1 MKGTSGY
8 LLAILLT
15 GYSLAGL
22 RAQPLT
28 SGELASRMKQ
38 YLESNPWEE
47 VFLHVDRDKLIAGED
62 IWFSIYTM
70 SRETNRL
77 SGRSALAYVELLNPW
92 NTPVM
97 QKRFRLEGGRG
108 EGSLRLPDSLSSG
121 SYTIRAYT
129 RWMSNFLPENCFQQ
143 DIDIYNPFKNKDF
156 IKRVKSG
163 IAGRSTFN
171 MEFYPEGGVLLTGG
185 NNRVIIHCFNESGA
199 GIRSSVII
207 RDSRGDSVTC
217 CTTDLSGYG
226 SFLIDPI
233 PGMSYSVSSP
243 DGLFRLPDATD
254 EGFSVILDNSSSI
267 HVDLLIRASGEEV
280 LKYQGSCFLVI
291 HTGGNIEYSQELKIS
306 GTETRLSVPRARL
319 RGGVASAALIREDGK
334 TMFER
339 LFYSDS
345 QHPFTAVLE
354 GDTLYAWR
362 QKVSLSLSSPSEL
375 INIKDFSISAVP
387 VETSAIS
394 PGINDY
400 MLFGTE
406 YGAVPREILS
416 LRAES
421 NDRDA
426 IDNFLAG
433 SESRWISWTE
443 VLSDSRPQVRNKFE
457 QYGHYLSA
465 EVRYRENRPTS
476 QAQILYM
483 SMRGKIADFR
493 YARRETDGRFH
504 FVLPV
509 DTLLRKLV
517 IQPGFADNNMILG
530 LEPSF
535 PRTYQESFTY
545 RSALPDTLAKLFSRL
560 SFNYQAAKIYET
572 DYRKDLPSGDA
583 GLLKGRRFYGIPE
596 MEVFLADYISLP
608 QMQEVFTEL
617 LPGIILRPAGSGYEI
632 KITNPVTGVYYPEPP
647 LVMIDGLIMNDLTVL
662 ADLDPELVEKIEVVR
677 TPYLVGDLVLSGI
690 VNVITRSGEFSD
702 VTLPDYVVELPY
714 RVIDRTSRFSAP
726 DYSVEDIM
734 KSRIPDLRNTL
745 YWNPLM
751 KPGTGGGS
759 GIEFWTPDYPGTWV
773 VTINGITQNGNP
785 FAVRR
790 TLRTQ

>member
-8 LLAILLT
+8 LTAILLM
-15 GYSLAGL
+15 GYSVIGL
-22 RAQPLT
+22 KAQPLST
-28 SGELASRMKQ
+28 AELESRMKQ

-47 VFLHVDRDKLIAGED
+47 VYLHVDRDKLIAGED
-62 IWFSIYTM
+62 IWFSIYTLN
-70 SRETNRL
+70 RETNRL
-77 SGRSALAYVELLNPW
+77 SGRSALAYIELLSPW
-92 NTPVM
+92 DTPVM

-156 IKRVKSG
+156 KKKAKSG
-163 IAGRSTFN
+163 ITERNSDNLT
-171 MEFYPEGGVLLTGG
+171 FYPEGKVLLTGG
-185 NNRVIIHCFNESGA
+185 NNRIIVHCVDESGA
-199 GIRSSVII
+199 GIRSSGII

-217 CTTDLSGYG
+217 YKTDISGYG
-226 SFLIDPI
+226 SFLINPI
-233 PGMSYSVSSP
+233 PGMTYSASSA
-243 DGLFRLPDATD
+243 DGLFRLPDATG
-254 EGFSVILDNSSSI
+254 EGLSVILDNSSSI
-267 HVDLLIRASGEEV
+267 RVDLLIRASGEEV
-280 LKYQGSCFLVI
+280 LKYPGSYFLVI
-291 HTGGNIEYSQELKIS
+291 HTSGKIGYSQELKIS
-306 GTETRLSVPRARL
+306 GTETRVSVPRARL

-334 TMFER
+334 TLFER
-339 LFYSDS
+339 LFYSDI
-345 QHPFTAVLE
+345 QRPFAAVLA

-362 QKVSLSLSSPSEL
+362 QKVSLSLSSPSEFF
-375 INIKDFSISAVP
+375 NIKEYSISAVP

-416 LRAES
+416 ITAES
-421 NDRDA
+421 NCRDA
-426 IDNFLAG
+426 IDNYLAC
-433 SESRWISWTE
+433 SESRWIGWPE
-443 VLSDSRPQVRNKFE
+443 VLSGSRREVRYKFE

-465 EVRYRENRPTS
+465 GVRYRENMPTA
-476 QAQILYM
+476 QARILYM

-493 YARRETDGRFH
+493 YARRETDDRFH

-509 DTLLRKLV
+509 DTLLRNLV

-535 PRTYQESFTY
+535 PRILRESFTY
-545 RSALPDTLAKLFSRL
+545 GSAIPDTLAKLFSLL

-572 DYRKDLPSGDA
+572 DYRKDPPAGDA
-583 GLLKGRRFYGIPE
+583 GLLRGRRFYGIPE

-677 TPYLVGDLVLSGI
+677 TPYLIGDLVLSGI
-690 VNVITRSGEFSD
+690 VNVITRSGDFSN
-702 VTLPDYVVELPY
+702 VTLPDYVAELPY
-714 RVIDRTSRFSAP
+714 RVIERTSMFSAP
-726 DYSVEDIM
+726 DYSVEEIM
-734 KSRIPDLRNTL
+734 KSRIPDLRNTI
-745 YWNPLM
+745 YWNPLV
-751 KPGTGGGS
+751 KPGTEGTS
-759 GIEFWTPDYPGTWV
+759 GIEFWTPDYSGTWIV
-773 VTINGITQNGNP
+773 LINGITQNGEP
-785 FAVRR
+785 FSVRR